1 MLSLILSL
9 RKEVVPYFASARY
22 GTGACSWQ
30 CSVVKPNNLIL
41 SDLIWLWARLP
52 CVWAPTHAGRV
63 DGRPPRR
70 LRAAKE
76 IRGAHHLQLLGSSGG
91 RFTVDE
97 LGQRASFIG
106 AQRGPACGAGSERG
120 NGTVSAGALDAG
132 GGDRVLTI
140 CSPQSVGSRCLGG
153 YPTCGRRPGAR
164 RQRGCR
170 PLGCYSAAAC
180 GAPPGHRGTCRAA
193 RRFET
198 PSQPSTHKS
207 LPQHF
212 FQAAQRRRSFQR
224 QPLRLENSQ
233 IWLLFWADAV
243 ESNAAASDRLEP
255 VPAPLTLHYPH

>member
-1 MLSLILSL
+1 MLSLIVSL

-91 RFTVDE
+91 RFDTVDE

-132 GGDRVLTI
+132 ARGGGDRVLT
-140 CSPQSVGSRCLGG
+140 SQWDLAASAGTPHAVGDRVL
-153 YPTCGRRPGAR
+153 GAR
-164 RQRGCR
+164 GAAA
-170 PLGCYSAAAC
+170 LSAATRLRRAVPRPAT
-180 GAPPGHRGTCRAA
+180 GAHAA
-193 RRFET
+193 RRGDSRLPHNLRLTNLFRNISSKR
-198 PSQPSTHKS
+198 PRGDAAFSDS
-207 LPQHF
+207 LYAWKIVKFGYYSGPT
-212 FQAAQRRRSFQR
+212 
-224 QPLRLENSQ
+224 PLRATPLPRTGLSQ
-233 IWLLFWADAV
+233 
-243 ESNAAASDRLEP
+243 SQHP
-255 VPAPLTLHYPH
+255 

>member
-91 RFTVDE
+91 RFDTVDE

-132 GGDRVLTI
+132 ARGGGDRVLTSQWDLAASAGTPHMRSATG
-140 CSPQSVGSRCLGG
+140 CSAPEGLPPSRLL
-153 YPTCGRRPGAR
+153 
-164 RQRGCR
+164 
-170 PLGCYSAAAC
+170 LGCGVRCPARPQGHMPRGAAI
-180 GAPPGHRGTCRAA
+180 RD
-193 RRFET
+193 
-198 PSQPSTHKS
+198 S
-207 LPQHF
+207 LTTF
-212 FQAAQRRRSFQR
+212 D
-224 QPLRLENSQ
+224 SQ
-233 IWLLFWADAV
+233 ISSATFLPSGPEETQLSATAFT
-243 ESNAAASDRLEP
+243 P
-255 VPAPLTLHYPH
+255 GK

>member
-1 MLSLILSL
+1 
-9 RKEVVPYFASARY
+9 
-22 GTGACSWQ
+22 
-30 CSVVKPNNLIL
+30 
-41 SDLIWLWARLP
+41 
-52 CVWAPTHAGRV
+52 VWAPTHAGRV

-132 GGDRVLTI
+132 ARGGGDRVLT
-140 CSPQSVGSRCLGG
+140 SQWDLAASAGTPHAVGDRVL
-153 YPTCGRRPGAR
+153 GAR
-164 RQRGCR
+164 GAAALSAATRLL
-170 PLGCYSAAAC
+170 LGCYSAAAC

-193 RRFET
+193 RRPIRDSLTTFDSQISSATFLPSGPEET
-198 PSQPSTHKS
+198 QLSATAFRANLRLKIAKFGYYSGPTP
-207 LPQHF
+207 LRE
-212 FQAAQRRRSFQR
+212 QRR
-224 QPLRLENSQ
+224 
-233 IWLLFWADAV
+233 
-243 ESNAAASDRLEP
+243 SDRLEP

>member
-1 MLSLILSL
+1 M
-9 RKEVVPYFASARY
+9 
-22 GTGACSWQ
+22 
-30 CSVVKPNNLIL
+30 KPNNLIL

-170 PLGCYSAAAC
+170 PLGCYSATTRLLLGCGVRCPARPQGHMPRGAAI
-180 GAPPGHRGTCRAA
+180 RD
-193 RRFET
+193 
-198 PSQPSTHKS
+198 S
-207 LPQHF
+207 LTTF
-212 FQAAQRRRSFQR
+212 D
-224 QPLRLENSQ
+224 SQ
-233 IWLLFWADAV
+233 ISSATFLLSGPEETQLSATAFT
-243 ESNAAASDRLEP
+243 P
-255 VPAPLTLHYPH
+255 GK

>member
-91 RFTVDE
+91 RFDTVDE

-153 YPTCGRRPGAR
+153 YPPHAVGDRVLGAR
-164 RQRGCR
+164 GAAALSAATRLL
-170 PLGCYSAAAC
+170 LGCYSAAAC

-212 FQAAQRRRSFQR
+212 F
-224 QPLRLENSQ
+224 
-233 IWLLFWADAV
+233 
-243 ESNAAASDRLEP
+243 
-255 VPAPLTLHYPH
+255 

>member
-106 AQRGPACGAGSERG
+106 AQRGPACLRRGERAWKWHGECGCARRGCGEAG
-120 NGTVSAGALDAG
+120 TA
-132 GGDRVLTI
+132 

-153 YPTCGRRPGAR
+153 YPPHAVGDRVLGAR
-164 RQRGCR
+164 GAAA
-170 PLGCYSAAAC
+170 LSAATRLRRAVPRPAT
-180 GAPPGHRGTCRAA
+180 GAHAA
-193 RRFET
+193 RRGDSRLPHNLRLTNLFRNISSKR
-198 PSQPSTHKS
+198 PRGDAAFSDS
-207 LPQHF
+207 LYAWKIVKFGYYSGPT
-212 FQAAQRRRSFQR
+212 
-224 QPLRLENSQ
+224 PLRATPLPRTGLSQ
-233 IWLLFWADAV
+233 
-243 ESNAAASDRLEP
+243 SQHP
-255 VPAPLTLHYPH
+255 